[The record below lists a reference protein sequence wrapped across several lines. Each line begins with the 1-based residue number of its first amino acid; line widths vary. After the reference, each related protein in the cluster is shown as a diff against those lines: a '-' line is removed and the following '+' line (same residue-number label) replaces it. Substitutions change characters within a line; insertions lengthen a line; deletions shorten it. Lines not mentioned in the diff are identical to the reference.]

1 MVGLFLTELVADAA
15 TLTRATPIN
24 MPRSYSGRLHQERLT
39 ARKEGRISTSIRLSK
54 ERMVSILCLA
64 KLALTNFPDFSNIR
78 SVCGETTVTLG
89 NSWCGYA
96 ILAQMILNEAV
107 SRTARSTSDSFSKL
121 PLAERLH
128 RRLGKIL
135 FANAQVGFFAME

>member
-64 KLALTNFPDFSNIR
+64 KLALTNFFDLSNMR
-78 SVCGETTVTLG
+78 FVSWGTAAMLGTSRCG
-89 NSWCGYA
+89 CA
-96 ILAQMILNEAV
+96 IFAQEILNEAV